1 MTAEEL
7 KTIIAAG
14 LPCEHIALEGD
25 GRHWSATIVS
35 APFDGKRLIHRH
47 HRVYAMLGAKIQN
60 DEVHALS
67 MKTLT
72 PGEWAAQGH

>member
-7 KTIIAAG
+7 SAIIQAG
-14 LPCEHIALEGD
+14 LACDHCVVEGD

-35 APFDGKRLIHRH
+35 RAFEGKRAVQRH
-47 HRVYAMLGAKIQN
+47 QLVYASLGKKMHT

-72 PGEWAAQGH
+72 PAEWTLHG